1 MPGESLKQQSSSD
14 SDSGSLQYDNEF
26 WRFSLAV
33 YLQAG
38 VAEECLELQRTA
50 GIDVNLLLFSAWI
63 GTRAIALSGEDIKA
77 ASKCVVD
84 WQEFVVR
91 PLRRVRQDMKELEQV
106 ESDSF
111 RTRVKAI
118 ELEAEQIEQAILFS
132 YSKRFRSFQANVPD
146 AVAENIKKYIEKT
159 SGSQSLGSCA
169 PLLIGA
175 TLRFR
180 P

>member
-1 MPGESLKQQSSSD
+1 MKQQSSSD
-14 SDSGSLQYDNEF
+14 CDSGSLQYDNEF

-91 PLRRVRQDMKELEQV
+91 PLRRARQDMKALAQA

-132 YSKRFRSFQANVPD
+132 CSKRFQSFHENIAD
-146 AVAENIKKYIEKT
+146 AVAENVKKYIETT
-159 SGSQSLGSCA
+159 SGSQSMGSHA
-169 PLLIGA
+169 PQLVVA
-175 TLRFR
+175 ALRFR
-180 P
+180 PI

>member
-14 SDSGSLQYDNEF
+14 SDGGSLQYDNDF

-33 YLQAG
+33 YSQAG
-38 VAEECLELQRTA
+38 VAEECLDLQRTA

-77 ASKCVVD
+77 ASKRVVD
-84 WQEFVVR
+84 WQETVVR
-91 PLRRVRQDMKELEQV
+91 PLRRVRQGMKALEQF
-106 ESDSF
+106 ESDDF
-111 RTRVKAI
+111 RTRVKVI

-132 YSKRFRSFQANVPD
+132 YSKRFQSSQANVPD
-146 AVAENIKKYIEKT
+146 AVAENVKKYIGST
-159 SGSQSLGSCA
+159 SGSQSLNSCA
-169 PLLIGA
+169 PLLIRA
-175 TLRFR
+175 ALRFR